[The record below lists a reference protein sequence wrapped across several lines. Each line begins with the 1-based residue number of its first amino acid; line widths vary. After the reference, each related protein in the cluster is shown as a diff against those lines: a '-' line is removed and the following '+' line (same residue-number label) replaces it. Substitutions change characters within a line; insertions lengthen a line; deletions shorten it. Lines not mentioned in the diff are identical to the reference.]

1 MIDQIHVAII
11 DDDQAVVDSLRLYF
25 SDHEL
30 IVTSF
35 SDAAEFL
42 AALNRVA
49 HLDCVVCDIRMP
61 AMSGIDLLDRLK
73 QLGYDWPI
81 ILMSGQA
88 DIPMAVA
95 AIKKG
100 AFDFIDEPFD
110 ASHLLTSVHAAVNA
124 RKQSVNLLSEVEQLR
139 SRFAALST
147 RQREVME
154 LVVAGLS
161 NKQIALKLK
170 ISPKTVDH
178 HRAWVMERMGAH
190 NLPELVRQAMRLH
203 GNVAL

>member
-1 MIDQIHVAII
+1 MVDQIHVAII
-11 DDDQAVVDSLRLYF
+11 DNDQAVLDSLQLYF
-25 SDHEL
+25 SAHEL
-30 IVTSF
+30 TVTCF
-35 SDAAEFL
+35 SDAKEFL
-42 AALNRVA
+42 AALNRIEQ
-49 HLDCVVCDIRMP
+49 LDCIVCDIRMP

-73 QLGYDWPI
+73 KLGYDWPI

-110 ASHLLTSVHAAVNA
+110 ASHLLASIQAAVNA
-124 RKQSVNLLSEVEQLR
+124 RRQSANLLSELEQLR
-139 SRFAALST
+139 SRFAALSI
-147 RQREVME
+147 RQREVMD

-161 NKQIALKLK
+161 NKEIALRLK

-190 NLPELVRQAMRLH
+190 NLPELVRQAMRLQA
-203 GNVAL
+203 NAAL

>member
-1 MIDQIHVAII
+1 MTDQLHVAII
-11 DDDQAVVDSLRLYF
+11 DSDQAVLDSLRLYF
-25 SDHEL
+25 SDHQFV
-30 IVTSF
+30 VTSY
-35 SDAAEFL
+35 SDAKEFL
-42 AALNRVA
+42 AALNRIEQ
-49 HLDCVVCDIRMP
+49 LDCVICDIRIP
-61 AMSGIDLLDRLK
+61 VMSGIDLLDKLK

-81 ILMSGQA
+81 ILMSA
-88 DIPMAVA
+88 NANVPMAVA

-100 AFDFIDEPFD
+100 AFDFIDEPLD
-110 ASHLLTSVHAAVNA
+110 ASHLLESVRAAVSA
-124 RKQSVNLLSEVEQLR
+124 RKQSATLLSELEQLR
-139 SRFAALST
+139 SRFAALSS

-161 NKQIALKLK
+161 NKEIALRLK

-203 GNVAL
+203 GHLT